1 MGTQN
6 RKTKQIQSLNTA
18 VTHGSLTA
26 ATPTSP
32 LTLNIRGK
40 DILSA
45 ENAGKKSAGV
55 DVNGE
60 RDVQCKNV

>member
-26 ATPTSP
+26 ATPTSQS
-32 LTLNIRGK
+32 TLNIRGK
-40 DILSA
+40 GTQSA
-45 ENAGKKSAGV
+45 ENAGKESAGA
-55 DVNGE
+55 DINGE